1 MQIETHSTEKR
12 RRSPVILAFA
22 VLFLLYVPISCR
34 REGRLERVSFPP
46 TPVLTI
52 RSTWAVVKSA
62 LLRMREEPSNKSKV
76 MSHIRMGVV
85 VEVIAKSDNE
95 ETLENETASW
105 YRINYGGMKG
115 WVFGS
120 YLQVFDSHAKAVGF
134 AEKLK

>member
-1 MQIETHSTEKR
+1 MRMKAYRTKKR
-12 RRSPVILAFA
+12 RWFPAILAFTA
-22 VLFLLYVPISCR
+22 LFLLSAPISCR
-34 REGRLERVSFPP
+34 REGRQERVSFPP

-95 ETLENETASW
+95 ETVENETAPW
-105 YRINYGGMKG
+105 FRINYGGMKG

-120 YLQVFDSHAKAVGF
+120 YLQVFDSRAKAESF
-134 AEKLK
+134 AETLK

>member
-1 MQIETHSTEKR
+1 MQIKTRRTEKR
-12 RRSPVILAFA
+12 RRFSAIMAFTA
-22 VLFLLYVPISCR
+22 FFLLSAPISCR
-34 REGRLERVSFPP
+34 REGGQERVSFPP

-52 RSTWAVVKSA
+52 RSTWAVVKSE

-95 ETLENETASW
+95 ETVENESAPW

-120 YLQVFDSHAKAVGF
+120 YLQVFDSRAKAESF